1 MLIFNIFDGGNMEEN
16 TNKLDTGRQALLQI
30 FAHFGTADAE
40 SAKSVCGTDAEID
53 WEILQSVARKYNL
66 RSHLLQ
72 MKAAELRDVEVPALI
87 RLTNGH
93 YAVLVVYSDAAVF
106 VLDPALPQPLAMPA
120 SQFAEIWT
128 GEVLVF
134 SAKWNWDYFCKR
146 YNLPWFFQVLRHY
159 RKYLGEALLAA
170 FFLQLMGIG
179 MPLITQVIIDKVIGN
194 NGLSTL
200 TVIGCAM
207 VLFFFVQALLT
218 GLKTYFLAHTTNKLD
233 AILGTRLFRHMI
245 SLPLPYYES
254 RRVGDTLM
262 RVEAL
267 TSIREFLTGTGLM
280 TLLDVFFSAVFLAFM
295 LYYSVPLTLIA
306 MLIVPLYLIQ
316 NIWSVPI
323 VKAKIDAVW
332 RTGTENQSFLVES
345 VTNMETIKALALEPQ
360 FNHRWEK
367 LLARYMRTTFE
378 NAKFNVVLG
387 GFSGT
392 IESLA
397 SLGILW
403 YGGHMVMDGEFTLGQ
418 LIAFQ
423 MIAGQAMQPMTKLLT
438 IWPSVQQAGL
448 ALERIGDV
456 LNTGME
462 PVLIEQGEI
471 PVRGDIR
478 LEHLSFRYRP
488 DLPLVLDDI
497 DLEIKAGE
505 KIGIVGRSGSGKS
518 TLSKLV
524 QRLYLPDEGSVFIDN
539 RPVEE
544 LGFHNLRAQI
554 GVVMQENFLFDR
566 NIRDN
571 IALARP
577 DAGMDE
583 IIQAAKLAGAHD
595 FILELP
601 EGYDTMAGERGASL
615 SGGQRQRI
623 AIARALLTNPRILI
637 FDEATSAL
645 DYESE
650 RIIMQNIEAIGE
662 GRTML
667 IIAHRLSTVAHCDRI
682 IVLDKGRIAE
692 SGTPQQL
699 LQQNGIYREL
709 YLQQSE
715 GTE

>member
-1 MLIFNIFDGGNMEEN
+1 MEDK
-16 TNKLDTGRQALLQI
+16 TLQDDTGRQVLIQI
-30 FAHFGTADAE
+30 LTHFGAADAG
-40 SAKSVCGTDAEID
+40 SVKALCGNDAEID
-53 WEILQSVARKYNL
+53 WQKLRQVAKKFNL
-66 RSHLLQ
+66 RSELLRVQ
-72 MKAAELRDVEVPALI
+72 AAELRDVQVPAMI
-87 RLTNGH
+87 RLNNGH
-93 YAVLVVYSDAAVF
+93 YGVLVLYSDAAVF
-106 VLDPALPQPLAMPA
+106 VIDPALPQPLAMPA
-120 SQFAEIWT
+120 SQFEEIWA
-128 GEVLVF
+128 GEVLTF
-134 SAKWNWDYFCKR
+134 SAKWNWKYFCKR
-146 YNLPWFFQVLRHY
+146 YNLPWFLQVLTHY
-159 RKYLGEALLAA
+159 RRFLGEALLAA

-200 TVIGCAM
+200 KVIGCCM
-207 VLFFFVQALLT
+207 VLFCFCQALLT
-218 GLKTYFLAHTTNKLD
+218 ALKTYLLSHTTNKLD

-280 TLLDVFFSAVFLAFM
+280 TFLDVFFSTVFLAFM
-295 LYYSVPLTLIA
+295 LYYSVPLTMIA
-306 MLIVPLYLIQ
+306 LLIVPLYLIQ
-316 NIWSVPI
+316 NVWSVPI

-332 RTGTENQSFLVES
+332 RTGTENQSFMVES
-345 VTNMETIKALALEPQ
+345 VTNMETVKALALEPQ

-367 LLARYMRTTFE
+367 LLSRYMRTTFE

-392 IESLA
+392 IESIA

-403 YGGHMVMDGEFTLGQ
+403 YGGHMVMNGEFTLGQ

-438 IWPSVQQAGL
+438 MWPQVQQAGL
-448 ALERIGDV
+448 ALERIGDI

-462 PVLIEQGEI
+462 PVLMEQGRI
-471 PVRGDIR
+471 PIKGDVR
-478 LEHLSFRYRP
+478 LEHLSYRYRP
-488 DLPLVLDDI
+488 DLPLVLEDVNI
-497 DLEIKAGE
+497 DIKAGE

-518 TLSKLV
+518 TLSKLI
-524 QRLYLPDEGSVFIDN
+524 QRLYLPDTGDIFIDN
-539 RPVEE
+539 RPIDE

-566 NIRDN
+566 SIRDN
-571 IALARP
+571 IAVARP
-577 DAGMDE
+577 DADMAE
-583 IIQAAKLAGAHD
+583 VIRAAQLAGAHD

-601 EGYDTMAGERGASL
+601 EGYDTKAGERGASL

-623 AIARALLTNPRILI
+623 AIARALLDNPSILI

-667 IIAHRLSTVAHCDRI
+667 VIAHRLSTVAHCDRI
-682 IVLDKGRIAE
+682 IVLDNGHIVE
-692 SGTPQQL
+692 TGTHQEL
-699 LQQNGIYREL
+699 LARNGIYRNL
-709 YLQQSE
+709 YMQQAE
-715 GTE
+715 GTECES

>member
-1 MLIFNIFDGGNMEEN
+1 MEAQAAN
-16 TNKLDTGRQALLQI
+16 NDTARQALIQI
-30 FAHFGTADAE
+30 FSHFGVANAE
-40 SAKSVCGTDAEID
+40 SVKIECGDYEQVSWTV
-53 WEILQSVARKYNL
+53 LQQLSKKYGL
-66 RSHLLQ
+66 RSRLLHL
-72 MKAAELRDVEVPALI
+72 KAEELRDVEVPAMIQLK
-87 RLTNGH
+87 NGH
-93 YAVLVVYSDAAVF
+93 YAVLVVFSDAVVF
-106 VLDPALPQPLAMPA
+106 VVDPAESQPLAIP
-120 SQFAEIWT
+120 SNQFEENWT
-128 GEVLVF
+128 GDILVF
-134 SAKWNWDYFCKR
+134 SAKWNWEYFCKR
-146 YNLPWFFQVLRHY
+146 YNLPWFFQVLKHY

-194 NGLSTL
+194 NGFSTL
-200 TVIGCAM
+200 TVIGCSM
-207 VLFFFVQALLT
+207 VIFFFMQSLL
-218 GLKTYFLAHTTNKLD
+218 GALKTYFLAHTTNKLD

-280 TLLDVFFSAVFLAFM
+280 TILDVFFSAVFLAFM

-306 MLIVPLYLIQ
+306 LLVVPMYLVQ

-323 VKAKIDAVW
+323 VKEKIDAVW

-345 VTNMETIKALALEPQ
+345 VTNMETVKAMALEPQ
-360 FNHRWEK
+360 FNHRWEN
-367 LLARYMRTTFE
+367 LLACYMRTTFE

-403 YGGHMVMDGEFTLGQ
+403 YGGHMVMNGEFTLGQ

-438 IWPSVQQAGL
+438 MWPSVQQAGL

-456 LNTGME
+456 LNTGIE
-462 PVLIEQGEI
+462 PVLLEQGMI
-471 PVRGDIR
+471 PIKGDIR

-488 DLPLVLDDI
+488 DLPMVLNDI
-497 DLEIKAGE
+497 NIDIKAGE
-505 KIGIVGRSGSGKS
+505 KIGIVGKSGSGKS
-518 TLSKLV
+518 TLSKLI
-524 QRLYLPDEGSVFIDN
+524 QRLYIPDEGSIFVDN
-539 RPVEE
+539 RPVDE
-544 LGFHNLRAQI
+544 LGYHNLRDQI

-571 IALARP
+571 IALSRP
-577 DAGMDE
+577 DADMDE
-583 IIQAAKLAGAHD
+583 VIQATQLAGAHD

-601 EGYDTMAGERGASL
+601 EGYDTRVGERGASL

-623 AIARALLTNPRILI
+623 AIARALLTDPRILI

-650 RIIMQNIEAIGE
+650 RIIMQNLEAIGE
-662 GRTML
+662 GRTIL

-682 IVLDKGRIAE
+682 IVLDQGKIVE
-692 SGTPQQL
+692 TGTPQQL
-699 LQQNGIYREL
+699 LQQNGIYHEL

-715 GTE
+715 GTD